1 MNPRVAQ
8 IVLLVRTI
16 CKLRSL
22 SSNCLL
28 LIRPSKTRSK
38 RTRRRRSRKR
48 ISRLSHKSSFAG
60 KALVE
65 TSRKRSLLSASS
77 LRLNA
82 HYHKLKSKKRR
93 RKRKRSL
100 RLKLE
105 MLALRLTEVT
115 TN

>member
-1 MNPRVAQ
+1 M
-8 IVLLVRTI
+8 LLVRTI

-38 RTRRRRSRKR
+38 RTKRRRSRKR
-48 ISRLSHKSSFAG
+48 INRLSHKSSFAG